1 MFAPSF
7 FLFSN
12 LIEVLCEVL
21 KSTCSSNSYP
31 FSHHRIHVNS
41 NGIFLVRASSP
52 AGQTSASHISE
63 QIVTSP
69 VGQHGKISIRNNSL
83 YNQKFTVYNQHN
95 CPNSSK
101 LFNNYQQYKFI
112 WTKINSKILKNY
124 SIDIILVFY
133 SLVISITYRCFFQL
147 FLLPLTTSLIFSDII

>member
-1 MFAPSF
+1 MFAPFF

-69 VGQHGKISIRNNSL
+69 VGQHGKISIRNNQIPWSRL
-83 YNQKFTVYNQHN
+83 N
-95 CPNSSK
+95 PIMLNSSNIFCWPIFSHFPQEYFFYF
-101 LFNNYQQYKFI
+101 LFCLPS
-112 WTKINSKILKNY
+112 TKAG
-124 SIDIILVFY
+124 
-133 SLVISITYRCFFQL
+133 FQL
-147 FLLPLTTSLIFSDII
+147 KIPCTTPMPPLICYNTSSSFLYYF

>member
-1 MFAPSF
+1 MFAPFF

-69 VGQHGKISIRNNSL
+69 VGQHGKISIRNNQIPWSRL
-83 YNQKFTVYNQHN
+83 N
-95 CPNSSK
+95 PIMLNSSNIFAG
-101 LFNNYQQYKFI
+101 LSF
-112 WTKINSKILKNY
+112 
-124 SIDIILVFY
+124 
-133 SLVISITYRCFFQL
+133 
-147 FLLPLTTSLIFSDII
+147 LIFPKSTFSISYSVFQVPKLVSSSKFFVPPPCHLSFAIIHHQAFYIIFNL